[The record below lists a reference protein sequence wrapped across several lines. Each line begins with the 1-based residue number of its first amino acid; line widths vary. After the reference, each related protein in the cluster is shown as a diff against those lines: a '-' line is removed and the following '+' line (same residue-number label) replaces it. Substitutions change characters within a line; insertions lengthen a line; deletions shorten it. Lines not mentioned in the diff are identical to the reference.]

1 MRIILSHMTCVIV
14 FYAAVMVAHTTNVP
28 REVQEDTVSE
38 LSSLGIYSHRQA
50 CAEVGVS
57 TSTLSRW
64 SERGF
69 VPKPLH
75 WEGLRVFTENQMTKI
90 REFAKKWP
98 EIRKQE
104 RANRL
109 RIHYV
114 REALKRPDLV

>member
-1 MRIILSHMTCVIV
+1 MRILLAHMTCAITH
-14 FYAAVMVAHTTNVP
+14 YATIMFAHITNASH
-28 REVQEDTVSE
+28 EVQEDTVSDI
-38 LSSLGIYSHRQA
+38 SSLGIYSHRQA

-57 TSTLSRW
+57 TATLSRW

-90 REFAKKWP
+90 REFAEKWP